1 MLNVVESD
9 SPISPARSE
18 LKSTMKKLD
27 ERMTDRDIDNIIRAA
42 DLDKDGKINYHEFVE
57 VLVKDL
63 PK

>member
-1 MLNVVESD
+1 
-9 SPISPARSE
+9 
-18 LKSTMKKLD
+18 MKKLD